1 MRRRRRYGNHSLQ
14 KNNLIQNSVGNDK
27 NGYPAPDLNNTIIN
41 VTQVLSDAHKKPSKK
56 KCRKKSLRYIWR
68 RY

>member
-1 MRRRRRYGNHSLQ
+1 MGRRRRYGNHSLQ

-41 VTQVLSDAHKKPSKK
+41 VTQVLSDAHKKTLKEEM
-56 KCRKKSLRYIWR
+56 
-68 RY
+68 